1 MTPER
6 MQDLLARIYRAL
18 DELEEEIAR
27 LDRQI
32 QGKAPLHI
40 KAKWKRCGKP
50 RCACKQGRKHGP
62 YLYAYIP
69 DEEVR
74 ARRREKGGRGSTRK
88 EVYLGRD
95 FTPPDGWAR
104 PQEVRRLLQERRRL
118 VERREELLRTL
129 ARIEEEARGASRWTA
144 GPGRKG

>member
-1 MTPER
+1 MTAER
-6 MQDLLARIYRAL
+6 TQDLIARIYRAL
-18 DELEEEIAR
+18 DGLEAEIAR

-32 QGKAPLHI
+32 QGKVPLHV

-50 RCACKQGRKHGP
+50 RCACQRGRKHGP

-88 EVYLGRD
+88 EVYLGKD
-95 FTPPDGWAR
+95 FTPPEIREIRGNVKNG
-104 PQEVRRLLQERRRL
+104 EVVRALEMVRQNNDSLLEWW
-118 VERREELLRTL
+118 RE
-129 ARIEEEARGASRWTA
+129 IHGDC
-144 GPGRKG
+144 

>member
-32 QGKAPLHI
+32 QGKVPLHI
-40 KAKWKRCGKP
+40 KAKWKRCGKE
-50 RCACKQGRKHGP
+50 RCVCQRGRKHGP

-69 DEEVR
+69 DEGVR

-88 EVYLGRD
+88 EVYLGKD
-95 FTPPDGWAR
+95 FTPPEGWAR
-104 PQEVRRLLQERRRL
+104 PQEVRGLLQERRRL
-118 VERREELLRTL
+118 VEERERLLEAL
-129 ARIEEEARGASRWTA
+129 SRIGEEALKAVARPS
-144 GPGRKG
+144 